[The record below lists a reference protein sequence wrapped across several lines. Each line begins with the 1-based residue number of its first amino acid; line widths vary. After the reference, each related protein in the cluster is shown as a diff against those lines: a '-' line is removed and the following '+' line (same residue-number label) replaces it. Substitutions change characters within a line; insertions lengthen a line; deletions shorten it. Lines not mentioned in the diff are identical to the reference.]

1 MAQIIQRLN
10 NSSAGHLMLG
20 KRPTRRR
27 WFAGME
33 PTSARHRK
41 NGFASAKRTLAI
53 IENPTSC
60 HIRHSGI
67 SRSLDYLTKHWHESI
82 GVMDLVRIS
91 RMSRRGFLKAFSKHT
106 GDTPGRRLRLIR
118 LEKAQES
125 LLQSN
130 SRLAVVARNCGF
142 HSVNSF
148 IIAFKRH
155 VGLAPI
161 QYRTQAM
168 RRAFAVNPRPGP
180 THNFKH
186 FLQKD

>member
-1 MAQIIQRLN
+1 MAQLVQRLN
-10 NSSAGHLMLG
+10 NSSAGGLKLG
-20 KRPTRRR
+20 KRFTRRR
-27 WFAGME
+27 WFAGTE

-41 NGFASAKRTLAI
+41 NGCASAKRTLAI

-60 HIRHSGI
+60 HISHSGI
-67 SRSLDYLTKHWHESI
+67 SRSMDYLAKHWRESI

-118 LEKAQES
+118 LAKAQES
-125 LLQSN
+125 LLQSD
-130 SRLAVVARNCGF
+130 SRLAVVALSCGF
-142 HSVNSF
+142 QSVNSF

-161 QYRTQAM
+161 QYRTHAM
-168 RRAFAVNPRPGP
+168 RRAFVANSTPRP
-180 THNFKH
+180 THNIKH
-186 FLQKD
+186 FLHKA